1 MIKHIVFGTLGLF
14 LLACGSLEEE
24 QDKQLTLDQ
33 LVQKYPDSIPLL
45 QARANR
51 SLDSS
56 DYKLMLVDAAHAFR
70 LDSTNKENQLLYALA
85 LINKKDFLVSDFKIA
100 QDLFKKVLKK
110 DPKNLKAI
118 IGTANVYSYLGDLEN
133 AFKLINKALRIN
145 PRYRDAYI
153 LKGSIYLSEGN
164 YTLAKSSYET
174 AVQQDNKFF
183 LGYMMLGTI
192 YQYEKNPL
200 CLEYYTTASRL
211 QPKNAEVIY
220 SLAYASYEFG
230 KKDAAK
236 RLYRKMAVLDSTY
249 CEAFF
254 HLGYIQ
260 QFDDKNLDSAMF
272 FYSKSLDI
280 NPKHIETLHNLGL
293 IYEDKHDISNAFL
306 TYAKVLKV
314 NPEYQITKERVSALK
329 KQR

>member
-1 MIKHIVFGTLGLF
+1 MIKHFVFGVLALF
-14 LLACGSLEEE
+14 IIACGSLEEE
-24 QDKQLTLDQ
+24 QDKHLTLDQ

-45 QARANR
+45 QKRANR

-56 DYKLMLVDAAHAFR
+56 DFKLLLADAAHAFR
-70 LDSTNKENQLLYALA
+70 LDSTNLENRLLYALA
-85 LINKKDFLVSDFKIA
+85 LINKKEFLVSDFNSA
-100 QDLFKKVLKK
+100 QYHFGRVIKK

-118 IGTANVYSYLGDLEN
+118 IGMASVYSFRGDLEN
-133 AFKLINKALRIN
+133 SFKLINKVLRIN

-153 LKGSIYLSEGN
+153 LKGSIYLSQGN

-192 YQYEKNPL
+192 YQFEKNPL
-200 CLEYYTTASRL
+200 CIEYFTTASRL
-211 QPKNAEVIY
+211 KPKNAEVMY
-220 SLAYASYEFG
+220 SLAYATYEFG
-230 KKDAAK
+230 DKNEAK
-236 RLYRKMAVLDSTY
+236 FLYRKMGALDSTY
-249 CEAFF
+249 CEAYF

-260 QFDDKNLDSAMF
+260 QFDDQNLDSAMF

-293 IYEDKHDISNAFL
+293 IYEDKGDVSNALL

-314 NPEYQITKERVSALK
+314 NPEYQITKDRVAVLK
-329 KQR
+329 NRR